1 MTSFG
6 FAWRSL
12 TRQPARALLGVTGVS
27 VVGALLFDMLLL
39 SGGLAVSFRDL
50 LDGLG
55 FDVRVTANQWV
66 PSRGP
71 LIGDGAGVLAKLRGL
86 REVQDVTLL
95 RFGQA
100 EVVLDDDPDFS
111 ANFMGIRG
119 RARKSWTVIEGQDLP
134 EQDDPSIPSILVN
147 RSLADKA
154 RLSAGDLLR
163 LRGTCEPGAAA
174 MPTTDFRV
182 AGIVAFR
189 FEAAGHHDSVT
200 GLDAF
205 LRACEPRDPDAATL
219 FLVASHA
226 EAGPAATVRAIRQ
239 ALPDLHAY
247 TNQQF
252 VDRMQV
258 TDFSYFRQISFALST
273 ITLFFAFLLIATLLT
288 VSVNQRL
295 GEVAALRALGFRRRR
310 IIADLLWESAL
321 FVGAGGLV
329 ALPLGGLIA
338 GRLDAILREM
348 PGIPAGLHF
357 FVFQPR
363 VVAEYTV
370 LLAVT
375 GVLAAAYPIYLAA
388 RLPITATLRREV
400 VS

>member
-71 LIGDGAGVLAKLRGL
+71 AIDDGPGVLEKLRGL
-86 REVQDVTLL
+86 PEVQDVTLL

-100 EVVLDDDPDFS
+100 EIVPSGGDGFS
-111 ANFMGIRG
+111 VNFMGIRG
-119 RARKSWTVIEGQDLP
+119 RARRSWTVLEGQDLP
-134 EQDDPSIPSILVN
+134 ERGDPSNPTILVN
-147 RSLADKA
+147 RSLAERA
-154 RLSAGDLLR
+154 GVSAGDVLR
-163 LRGTCEPGAAA
+163 VRGTCESGVSA
-174 MPTTDFRV
+174 MPTTDFEVR
-182 AGIVAFR
+182 GIVAFR
-189 FEAAGHHDSVT
+189 FEAAGHDDSVT
-200 GLDAF
+200 DLDAF
-205 LRACEPRDPDAATL
+205 LRACEPRNPDAATL
-219 FLVASHA
+219 FLVASR
-226 EAGPAATVRAIRQ
+226 AGSGPVATVRAIRE
-239 ALPDLHAY
+239 ALPDLHGY

-258 TDFSYFRQISFALST
+258 TDFSYFRQISFALAT
-273 ITLFFAFLLIATLLT
+273 ITLCFAFLLIATLLT

-295 GEVAALRALGFRRRR
+295 GEVAALRALGFPRRRVA
-310 IIADLLWESAL
+310 ADLLSESAL
-321 FVGAGGLV
+321 LVGAGGSI
-329 ALPLGGLIA
+329 ALPLGGLLA
-338 GRLDAILREM
+338 AWLDSILRAM
-348 PGIPAGLHF
+348 PGLPEKLHF
-357 FVFQPR
+357 FVFEPR
-363 VVAEYTV
+363 AVWLYAALLLLTA
-370 LLAVT
+370 LLAA
-375 GVLAAAYPIYLAA
+375 LYPIYLAA
-388 RLPITATLRREV
+388 RLPIAATLRKET